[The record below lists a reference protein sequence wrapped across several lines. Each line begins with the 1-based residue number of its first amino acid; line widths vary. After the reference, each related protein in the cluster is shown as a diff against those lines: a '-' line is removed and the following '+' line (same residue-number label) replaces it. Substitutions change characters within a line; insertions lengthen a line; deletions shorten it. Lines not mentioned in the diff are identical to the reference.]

1 MKNQKIRKVRK
12 NELRYHWCGRTHR
25 TDNESFVKAWQS
37 SITIEEFIELT
48 GDEERP
54 SRARATRMRK
64 RGIPLKRLRTGNTT
78 TAHLIRLAE
87 MYNTQY

>member
-12 NELRYHWCGRTHR
+12 TELRYHWCARTHR

-37 SITIEEFIELT
+37 SITIEEFLELT

-64 RGIPLKRLRTGNTT
+64 RGIPLKKDLTT
-78 TAHLIRLAE
+78 L
-87 MYNTQY
+87 